1 MIINLQ
7 CFYINS
13 TKIINNKP
21 FQVLQLFVTVRSRI
35 QTCVSIVCR
44 DLVHGGEPVVYR
56 VEWSDIPHH
65 STRYTACGTSVL
77 KHVGGF

>member
-13 TKIINNKP
+13 TKSINNKP

-35 QTCVSIVCR
+35 QTCVSIVCG
-44 DLVHGGEPVVYR
+44 DLVHGGASVVCR

-77 KHVGGF
+77 KHVGDF